1 MKTSQNGIDLIKKFE
16 GCSLKAYNDP
26 GTGSLPIT
34 IGYGNTT
41 RADGS
46 KFKLGDVITQARAE
60 ELLLDLLPR
69 YEKTVNSNIKVE
81 LNQNQ
86 FDALVSFCWNCGS
99 SKTLFKMINE
109 KFSDANIVGWWVS
122 HYITGGGKLLPGLVR
137 RRKEEAVL
145 FVKK

>member
-1 MKTSQNGIDLIKKFE
+1 MKITKASNNLIELIKKFE
-16 GCSLKAYNDP
+16 GFSAKPYLCPAKVV
-26 GTGSLPIT
+26 T

-60 ELLLDLLPR
+60 ELLLNLLPK
-69 YEKTVNSNIKVE
+69 YEKTVNTNIKIE

-99 SKTLFKMINE
+99 SKTLFSLINQKSE
-109 KFSDANIVGWWVS
+109 QVYDWWIS
-122 HYITGGGKLLPGLVR
+122 NYIKGNGKILNGLVK
-137 RRKEEAVL
+137 RRKIEADL
-145 FVKK
+145 FIKK